1 MRLSQRRLGAPP
13 LAHQSA
19 IKETNDE
26 DHIPS
31 GGAIARAVARYANDG
46 SGANPQTRHSSAYNV
61 IEGRQIAAPPW
72 SAACITDH
80 GPSECGEPMWI
91 YGSRSEIARYRN
103 AF

>member
-1 MRLSQRRLGAPP
+1 MKILSLLVALLLVPS
-13 LAHQSA
+13 LAMS
-19 IKETNDE
+19 TT
-26 DHIPS
+26 
-31 GGAIARAVARYANDG
+31 ARARINNIAARA
-46 SGANPQTRHSSAYNV
+46 HSNA

-72 SAACITDH
+72 STACMTDH